1 MSSSSLN
8 IQWQRGKPFGVLAML
23 TGFAMLTQIPMIFHA
38 MRILEVMNSKYLPAY
53 IVIIIAAVFIITTAE
68 VALYEAFLVR
78 LKSYDVRDFR
88 APFLSATIVSVIY
101 FICYFVTFAILD
113 GVSLFGLQDPVAKY
127 GLCQIIGLL
136 LNVIV
141 AFWYN
146 RRQMKVFESL

>member
-8 IQWQRGKPFGVLAML
+8 IQWRRGKPFGVLAML

-38 MRILEVMNSKYLPAY
+38 MKILQVMNSKYLPAY

-78 LKSYDVRDFR
+78 LRTYDVRDFR

-101 FICYFVTFAILD
+101 FVCYYLTYLILD
-113 GVSLFGLQDPVAKY
+113 GISLFGLQDPVAKY
-127 GLCQIIGLL
+127 GLCQIIGLI
-136 LNVIV
+136 LNIIL

-146 RRQMKVFESL
+146 KRQMKVFESL